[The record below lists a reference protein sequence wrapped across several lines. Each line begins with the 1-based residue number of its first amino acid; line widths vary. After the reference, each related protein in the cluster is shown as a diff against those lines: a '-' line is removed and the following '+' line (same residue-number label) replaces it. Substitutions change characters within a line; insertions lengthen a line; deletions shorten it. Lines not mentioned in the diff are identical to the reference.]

1 MTFPFISFHFKN
13 VGFLTA
19 MSKAPANEVPS
30 PTPWALPTTCRGWER
45 NEGEWPVT
53 WLESEVMPFFINTRK
68 LCNVSRPNLLL
79 VLKGGFK
86 LMQFMTNK
94 AVCVQ

>member
-53 WLESEVMPFFINTRK
+53 WLQSEVMLFFINT
-68 LCNVSRPNLLL
+68 RPNLLL

-94 AVCVQ
+94 TVCVQ